1 MNISS
6 VGNNIYGQIASG
18 NRLTSAA
25 VSPADLAISEKMESQ
40 TGGLSQGASNIK
52 DGISALNISDGALSG
67 INDNLQ
73 RIHELSLK
81 ASNGLLSQDD
91 KGAIQS
97 EISGLLKGI
106 DDIANN
112 TEFNTKKLLN
122 NEDSLNIASNPD
134 GSGKDIKNVNSTV
147 SALGLDGYD
156 VTGNFDISKITD
168 AISKVSSQ
176 RSGIGASTN
185 ALESAYRQNEITKEN
200 VMNSQS
206 KISDLDMPKA
216 ISDMKKKELLDTFQI
231 MMQKKKQEDQVNNNM
246 RLFTGMM

>member
-18 NRLTSAA
+18 NRLTSAS
-25 VSPADLAISEKMESQ
+25 VSPADLAISEKMSSQ
-40 TGGLSQGASNIK
+40 AGGLTQGAANIQ

-67 INDNLQ
+67 INDSLQ

-81 ASNGLLSQDD
+81 ASNGLLSQED

-97 EISGLLKGI
+97 EISGLLQGI

-122 NEDSLNIASNPD
+122 NEDSIGIASNPD
-134 GSGKDIKNVNSTV
+134 GSGQEIQNVNSTV
-147 SALGLDGYD
+147 KALGLDGFD
-156 VTGNFDISKITD
+156 VTGNFDINKVTD

-176 RSGIGASTN
+176 RSSIGASTN
-185 ALESAYRQNEITKEN
+185 ALESAYRQNQNTIEN

-206 KISDLDMPKA
+206 KIADLDMPKA
-216 ISDMKKKELLDTFQI
+216 ISDMKKKELLDTFQV
-231 MMQKKKQEDQVNNNM
+231 MMQKRRQEDQVNNNN

>member
-6 VGNNIYGQIASG
+6 VGNNIYGQLASG

-25 VSPADLAISEKMESQ
+25 VSPSDLAISEKMGSQ
-40 TGGLSQGASNIK
+40 AGGLTQGASNIK

-67 INDNLQ
+67 ISDSLQ

-81 ASNGLLSQDD
+81 ASNGLLSQED

-122 NEDSLNIASNPD
+122 NEDSISIASNPD
-134 GSGKDIKNVNSTV
+134 GSGSTISNVDSTV
-147 SALGLDGYD
+147 KALGLDGYD
-156 VTGNFDISKITD
+156 VTGNFDISKVTD
-168 AISKVSSQ
+168 ALSKVSSY
-176 RSGIGASTN
+176 RSSVGASTN
-185 ALESAYRQNEITKEN
+185 ALESAYRQNNNTVEN
-200 VMNSQS
+200 VIASKS
-206 KISDLDMPKA
+206 KIADLDMPKA
-216 ISDMKKKELLDTFQI
+216 ISEMKKKEMLTTMQF
-231 MMQKKKQEDQVNNNM
+231 MMQKRRQEEQINNNS

>member
-1 MNISS
+1 MNVSS
-6 VGNNIYGQIASG
+6 VNNNIYGQIASG

-25 VSPADLAISEKMESQ
+25 VSPADLAISEKMTSQ
-40 TGGLSQGASNIK
+40 TGGLTQGANNIN

-73 RIHELSLK
+73 RIHELSVK
-81 ASNGLLSQDD
+81 ASSGLLSNED

-106 DDIANN
+106 DEIANG

-122 NEDSLNIASNPD
+122 NDDTLSIAANPD
-134 GSGKDIKNVNSTV
+134 GSGMDIKNVNSTV
-147 SALGLDGYD
+147 KALGLDGYD
-156 VTGNFDISKITD
+156 VTGNFDISRITD
-168 AISKVSSQ
+168 AISKVSAN
-176 RSGIGASTN
+176 RSGIGAQTN
-185 ALESAYRQNEITKEN
+185 ALESAYRQNQNTIEN

-206 KISDLDMPKA
+206 KIADLDMPKA
-216 ISDMKKKELLDTFQI
+216 ISDMKKKEILNTFQI
-231 MMQKKKQEDQVNNNM
+231 MMQKRREEDETNNNH